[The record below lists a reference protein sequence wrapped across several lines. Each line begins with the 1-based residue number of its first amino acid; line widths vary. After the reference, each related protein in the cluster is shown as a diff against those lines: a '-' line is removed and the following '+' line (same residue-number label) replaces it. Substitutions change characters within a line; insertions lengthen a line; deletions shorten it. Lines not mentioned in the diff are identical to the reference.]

1 MLQGRPEVHCDGA
14 YLNLH
19 VDKLLFFGEVHRSLD
34 NQVQTAVAVWLG
46 VLYVVLA
53 LDELHVVLRGQEVRH
68 GVDIVD
74 VVAHYADACDVVQL
88 ALCVIA
94 AERYSL
100 AVELL
105 KNALRGFHAVLK
117 VMYRVVVV
125 FRLEFVV
132 EYLKLGLD
140 LADRGLVEMLKL
152 HELVEL
158 VHNALLCVRREKLLY
173 RL

>member
-1 MLQGRPEVHCDGA
+1 M
-14 YLNLH
+14 
-19 VDKLLFFGEVHRSLD
+19 
-34 NQVQTAVAVWLG
+34 QTAVAVWLG

-125 FRLEFVV
+125 FRLEFAV

-173 RL
+173 RLKLECFLFFFHCVSFHKRTIILYQQM